1 MYPKLNRI
9 LYSQGNMPT
18 SATQSP
24 SQNINYNDVGELLDM
39 KLNQVRKI
47 NRQQD
52 DNIKLLK
59 SRLNHIQHQD
69 VVCQRNISRTSNEI
83 QSIIST
89 KSRVNEDQMR
99 KQFLEEI
106 KQKKLEEYSQRA
118 NMSKIERIKRSKN
131 VENQKQVYSETHS
144 FLNKEYKMNLSQA
157 KLQTWNEIYGTNCKS
172 HKLIRQAHLKH
183 QQDKI
188 VQLQIKQQEGQ
199 YNYKQKIIKEAQ
211 QFKERQM
218 RVTELEEAEE
228 QYLMKLKV
236 TQSKNRS
243 MSAKK
248 EEIKRLPADKITI
261 SKNNLFRIN

>member
-1 MYPKLNRI
+1 MNPKLNRI
-9 LYSQGNMPT
+9 LYSQGNMTT

-24 SQNINYNDVGELLDM
+24 SQNINYNDAGELLDM

-47 NRQQD
+47 NRQQN
-52 DNIKLLK
+52 DNIRLLK

-69 VVCQRNISRTSNEI
+69 FNCQRNISRTSNEI

-99 KQFLEEI
+99 KQFLDEI
-106 KQKKLEEYSQRA
+106 RQKKLHEYSQRA
-118 NMSKIERIKRSKN
+118 NLSKMERIKRSQN
-131 VENQKQVYSETHS
+131 VENQKQIYSETHS
-144 FLNKEYKMNLSQA
+144 FLNKEYKSNLSQA

-172 HKLIRQAHLKH
+172 HKQIRQAHLQH

-188 VQLQIKQQEGQ
+188 IQLQLKQQEGS

-211 QFKERQM
+211 QFQERQM

-248 EEIKRLPADKITI
+248 EEIRRIPAEKIAI

>member
-1 MYPKLNRI
+1 MNQKQNRI
-9 LYSQGNMPT
+9 LYSQGNMTT

-24 SQNINYNDVGELLDM
+24 SQNINYNDAGELLDL

-47 NRQQD
+47 NRYQA

-69 VVCQRNISRTSNEI
+69 LNCQRNISRTSNEI

-99 KQFLEEI
+99 KQYLDEI
-106 KQKKLEEYSQRA
+106 RQKKLEEYSQRA
-118 NMSKIERIKRSKN
+118 NMSKMERIKRSQN
-131 VENQKQVYSETHS
+131 VENQKQLYSETHS
-144 FLNKEYKMNLSQA
+144 FLNKEYKTNLSQA

-172 HKLIRQAHLKH
+172 HKQIRQAHLQH

-188 VQLQIKQQEGQ
+188 IQLQMKQQEGS
-199 YNYKQKIIKEAQ
+199 YNYKQKIIKEAL

-248 EEIKRLPADKITI
+248 EEIRRIPAEKITI